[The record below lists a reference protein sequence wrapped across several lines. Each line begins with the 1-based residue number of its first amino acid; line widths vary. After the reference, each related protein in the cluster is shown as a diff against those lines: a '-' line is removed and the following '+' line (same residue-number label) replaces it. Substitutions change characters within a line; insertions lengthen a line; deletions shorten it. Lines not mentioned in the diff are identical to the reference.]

1 MVEASKSNVSDLISI
16 VFPLAS
22 NLKKLL
28 AFPLSR
34 KSPSPFM
41 NIPLLVP
48 ATEVF
53 KVAPMANV
61 GVLLPSADNLSLFVP
76 AVWIKISSVLISTE
90 PPSNLK

>member
-1 MVEASKSNVSDLISI
+1 
-16 VFPLAS
+16 
-22 NLKKLL
+22 
-28 AFPLSR
+28 
-34 KSPSPFM
+34 M

-53 KVAPMANV
+53 KVAPIANV